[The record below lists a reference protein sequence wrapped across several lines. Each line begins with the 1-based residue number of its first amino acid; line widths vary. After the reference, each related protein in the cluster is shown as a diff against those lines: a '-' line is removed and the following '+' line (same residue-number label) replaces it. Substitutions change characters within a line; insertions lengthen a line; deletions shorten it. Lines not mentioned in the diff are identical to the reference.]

1 MEGMN
6 EIQKGLERKNKE
18 WTKQNL
24 ITLKKKRAGKRANEW
39 INYRAKKKGWEKN
52 FGGGGKR
59 KEERNGGCGKMK
71 MKKKRKEG
79 ASNRK

>member
-1 MEGMN
+1 MN
-6 EIQKGLERKNKE
+6 E
-18 WTKQNL
+18 L
-24 ITLKKKRAGKRANEW
+24 IIGLKKKGERR
-39 INYRAKKKGWEKN
+39 IS
-52 FGGGGKR
+52 GGSGKR